1 MISVDSFSALLQ
13 YAVDA
18 GVEVA
23 PLYDEQRQHFFAKSG
38 NPVEPF
44 LAIVFMAP
52 LALEQAL
59 LFQAP
64 DQRIQGAIS
73 FWNFDKALS
82 IMIPSYQLLKN

>member
-1 MISVDSFSALLQ
+1 MISIDSFSALLQ

-18 GVEVA
+18 GVE
-23 PLYDEQRQHFFAKSG
+23 L
-38 NPVEPF
+38 
-44 LAIVFMAP
+44 AP

-82 IMIPSYQLLKN
+82 IVILYYQLSRN